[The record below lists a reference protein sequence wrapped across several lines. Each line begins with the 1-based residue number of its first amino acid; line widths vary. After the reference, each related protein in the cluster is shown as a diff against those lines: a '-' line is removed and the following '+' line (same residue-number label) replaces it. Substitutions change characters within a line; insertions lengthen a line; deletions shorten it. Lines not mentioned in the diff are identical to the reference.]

1 MFDATTP
8 LLQRVRGRAE
18 VVLAGGRP
26 LRLFQQGSAKAMLP
40 RVHGTPAEVVFLN
53 TAGGL
58 TGGDRMDYALEVEGA
73 ATATTQ
79 TAERA
84 YRAASGRAG
93 VEIAL
98 SVGAGGALDW
108 LPQETILF
116 EGSALSRRTRVDLG
130 PGARL
135 VFCEMVVLGRRAMGE
150 TLTRI
155 DFCDRRDVWRG
166 SHPVLVEPVTL
177 DTGALSP
184 CAALLDGAR
193 VFATVGL
200 VADGAEDALGPVR
213 AALGH
218 PGTRA
223 AASAWDGR
231 CLVRMTAADGLPL
244 RRAVARVLSVM
255 RRGAALPRVW
265 QM

>member
-1 MFDATTP
+1 MFDAAAP
-8 LLQRVRGRAE
+8 SLQRVRGRAE

-26 LRLFQQGSAKAMLP
+26 LRIFQQGSAKAMLP
-40 RVHGTPAEVVFLN
+40 RVHGGPAEVLFLN

-58 TGGDRMDYALEVEGA
+58 TGGDRLSWALAVEGA
-73 ATATTQ
+73 AVATTQ

-84 YRAASGRAG
+84 YRSAGGRAEVG
-93 VEIAL
+93 VAL

-116 EGSALSRRTRVDLG
+116 EGSALTRRTRIDLG
-130 PGARL
+130 RQARL

-150 TLTRI
+150 TVARI
-155 DFCDRRDVWRG
+155 DLRDRREVWRDG
-166 SHPVLVEPVTL
+166 VPVLVEPVAL
-177 DTGALSP
+177 DADALAP
-184 CAALLDGAR
+184 RPALLDGAR
-193 VFATVGL
+193 ALATVVL

-213 AALGH
+213 AALGA
-218 PGTRA
+218 PGVRA

-231 CLVRMTAADGLPL
+231 CLVRMTAQDGLPL

-255 RRGAALPRVW
+255 RRGAPLPRVW
-265 QM
+265 QL